1 MIKIFRIIT
10 ICFLLITTNLMS
22 LNLNAATVVE
32 DQCGMTTEESGLVVE
47 KESTEICEGDISFT
61 VLYLLFHKIFDQ
73 DDVKTIFEEIAPIS
87 TNVKQFAAAAGIG
100 DTIVAIFEALTSII
114 ISVATL
120 LISYSVIK
128 ILYKTQTNGEFM
140 GDRRAKVFSVIFNSL
155 LIIFLI
161 TPVGS
166 VVVVQLLVLILA
178 IMGIMIANFFWSTFL
193 YATSV
198 KTTEA
203 TLNEEQ
209 TIQQASSTVSGIV
222 ETNACM
228 ARTNQKIL
236 NNNFKL
242 NSHYNRPNLGFT
254 LEFSSEF
261 YSDNDRMPRAVDKVH
276 ECLRYYIEP
285 IINSEN
291 IISAYSITR
300 PNVLTCAG
308 FKKIEGI
315 DNYFKYTGAGMLING
330 GAEAI
335 NGINFAKDYA
345 YDEASFGAQH
355 NCGTMTYNTPNL
367 QNMFADNEDSEWFSD
382 LNAEDQI
389 DLVKGIYNPESIY
402 NNFSSQA
409 ESRINAMLDSE
420 ITSEA
425 KRDLYK
431 SYESFIEEL
440 KTGVKKNLEIDG
452 ELNNKVKGKLI
463 YVKAITILNQLYGA
477 GAFDEDNDDVIK
489 VIDVEVKKNGTVE
502 NIENDIHK
510 FEFLN
515 KKGAKIYDEF
525 EQAHCAKNWENLRES
540 RKTVAAINVGLE
552 EELRFDKVLGGMVND
567 FNFECT
573 QLTNKT
579 ADNEDRRF
587 IYNIKVDGYDINKD
601 IKVNG
606 ESIEINK
613 LSDEEYA
620 QILSIMK
627 NVIYP
632 AKIKEAMK
640 EKYLLEGYLYSV
652 KMAVSKALTETL
664 KDIQDDSLLLKMR
677 KDGWA
682 TSGAMMLQIT
692 MEQGN
697 ASVFKE
703 GMSITGNMF
712 SKISNTDNLFY
723 NIDALQTEGN
733 VGEENET
740 ENEKKEFY
748 PIIISEFLSTQN
760 RLQDFSNAESV
771 DRIIED
777 SERGMFEGFLGNMEN
792 MLFYPISYIKQAS
805 GLDQNATIQE
815 GLEECRNTDRVCVS
829 QDTHPLNALMLFGQE
844 TMNMTL
850 TIMIVDLVVQ
860 ALNILVDQ
868 VVSGKAAGGVGEQ
881 GFLNKMI
888 SSVKSLFVAVGGFVA
903 GALLVI
909 IKAVAILLNLIR
921 PFVIALFGA
930 GIFLGY
936 VVPTIPYVAFAIVF
950 MGWIISIFQTMIA
963 LPILVLF
970 SASST
975 GQNNLSPMRF
985 WQLTGGILLKPSLV
999 TIAIIFGWTLSS
1011 ISLYYI
1017 NATVY
1022 SIFSATRPDDAI
1034 IGIIHMVLVY
1044 IMYISLIYIVVH
1056 HSFKVI
1062 NKIPDEILQMMDV
1075 KGSGDSQFIESLNFE
1090 RFMQAKLATDAV
1102 GKAYG
1107 GAHKKIGDHQ
1117 KKLNIRKQKVQKQTE
1132 IEKQRNSQNDSTSS

>member
-1 MIKIFRIIT
+1 MIKVFRIIT

-193 YATSV
+193 HATSV

-203 TLNEEQ
+203 TLNKEQ
-209 TIQQASSTVSGIV
+209 VIQQASSTVSGIV

-236 NNNFKL
+236 NNNFKV
-242 NSHYNRPNLGFT
+242 NSNYNLPNLGFT
-254 LEFSSEF
+254 LEFSRDF
-261 YSDNDRMPRAVDKVH
+261 YSESDRMPRVIDKVH
-276 ECLRYYIEP
+276 ECLRYYVEP
-285 IINSEN
+285 IENSES
-291 IISAYSITR
+291 IISGYSINR
-300 PNVLTCAG
+300 PELLTCAG
-308 FKKIEGI
+308 FSKIDGI
-315 DNYFKYTGAGMLING
+315 ENFYRVTPGGMIING
-330 GAEAI
+330 AI
-335 NGINFAKDYA
+335 ETINYINPLVDYG
-345 YDEASFGAQH
+345 YDEASYGAKH

-389 DLVKGIYNPESIY
+389 ESVKGIYSPETIY
-402 NNFSSQA
+402 LDFSTEA
-409 ESRINAMLDSE
+409 TPRINSMLNGE
-420 ITSEA
+420 VTSEV
-425 KRDLYK
+425 KNELYK
-431 SYESFIEEL
+431 SYDSFIEQLENR
-440 KTGVKKNLEIDG
+440 VKNNLEIEG
-452 ELNNKVKGKLI
+452 EINNKIKGKLI
-463 YVKAITILNQLYGA
+463 YVKAITILNELYGA
-477 GAFDEDNDDVIK
+477 GAYDEDKDDVVK
-489 VIDVEVKKNGTVE
+489 VIDLELKDNGTVE
-502 NIENDIHK
+502 NIEEDIHK

-515 KKGAKIYDEF
+515 KIGIKIYDNF
-525 EQAHCAKNWENLRES
+525 EQAHCAKNWKDFRES
-540 RKTVAAINVGLE
+540 RKTVAAINLGLKE
-552 EELRFDKVLGGMVND
+552 DLRFDKVLGGLVKD

-573 QLTNKT
+573 QLVNKKS
-579 ADNEDRRF
+579 DNDNRRL
-587 IYNIKVDGYDINKD
+587 IYNIKAEGIDVNKD
-601 IKVNG
+601 IKVDG
-606 ESIEINK
+606 RSIEVNK
-613 LSDEEYA
+613 LSEEEEA
-620 QILSIMK
+620 EILSIMQ

-640 EKYLLEGYLYSV
+640 DKYLLEGYLYSV
-652 KMAVSKALTETL
+652 KMAVSRALTQTL
-664 KDIQDDSLLLKMR
+664 KDVQDDSLLLKMR

-703 GMSITGNMF
+703 GMNLTGNMF
-712 SKISNTDNLFY
+712 PKISSTDNLFY
-723 NIDALQTEGN
+723 NIDALETEGN
-733 VGEENET
+733 VGEENES
-740 ENEKKEFY
+740 ENKGIELL
-748 PIIISEFLSTQN
+748 PIQVSEFLTTQN
-760 RLQDFSNAESV
+760 RLQNYSDAESV
-771 DRIIED
+771 NRIIND
-777 SERGMFEGFLGNMEN
+777 SERGMFEGFLGNLEN
-792 MLFYPISYIKQAS
+792 MIFYPIAYIKQAS
-805 GLDQNATIQE
+805 GLDQNATIQA
-815 GLEECRNTDRVCVS
+815 GLEECRNTDKVCVS

-850 TIMIVDLVVQ
+850 TVMIIDLIVQ
-860 ALNILVDQ
+860 SLNYLVDKF
-868 VVSGKAAGGVGEQ
+868 VSGKEEGGTKEK
-881 GFLNKMI
+881 GFFSKMI
-888 SSVKSLFVAVGGFVA
+888 SSVKGIFVAAGGLIA
-903 GALLVI
+903 GSILVI
-909 IKAVAILLNLIR
+909 IKAVAILLNFVR
-921 PFVIALFGA
+921 PFIMLLFGA

-1034 IGIIHMVLVY
+1034 IGLIHMVLVY
-1044 IMYISLIYIVVH
+1044 VMYISLIYIVVH

-1062 NKIPDEILQMMDV
+1062 NKLPDEILQMMDV

-1102 GKAYG
+1102 DKGFS
-1107 GAHKKIGDHQ
+1107 GAQAKIQNKHKKF
-1117 KKLNIRKQKVQKQTE
+1117 NIRKQKLENQMDKAKKT
-1132 IEKQRNSQNDSTSS
+1132 NSQPDSTSS

>member
-1 MIKIFRIIT
+1 MIKIFKIIT

-22 LNLNAATVVE
+22 LELNAATMAGE
-32 DQCGMTTEESGLVVE
+32 QCGMATEESGLVVE

-73 DDVKTIFEEIAPIS
+73 EDVKSIFEEVAPIS

-114 ISVATL
+114 ISVATI

-128 ILYKTQTNGEFM
+128 ILYKTQTSGDFM

-155 LIIFLI
+155 LVIFLI

-178 IMGIMIANFFWSTFL
+178 VMAIMIANFFWSTFL

-198 KTTEA
+198 KTSEA
-203 TLNEEQ
+203 NLSEEQ
-209 TIQQASSTVSGIV
+209 TMQQASSTVGGIV

-228 ARTNQKIL
+228 ERTNQKIL
-236 NNNFKL
+236 NNNFKIGTE
-242 NSHYNRPNLGFT
+242 Y
-254 LEFSSEF
+254 SSDENF
-261 YSDNDRMPRAVDKVH
+261 FGGNDYEDDDQDIEKSIDKVH

-285 IINSEN
+285 IKNSDD
-291 IISAYSITR
+291 IISAYSLKR
-300 PNVLTCAG
+300 PQMLTCTG
-308 FKKIEGI
+308 VKKIDGVEG
-315 DNYFKYTGAGMLING
+315 YYSYTPNGMLINSTVFG
-330 GAEAI
+330 INNVNTMVEYGYSEDSYGAE
-335 NGINFAKDYA
+335 
-345 YDEASFGAQH
+345 H
-355 NCGTMTYNTPNL
+355 NCGTIVYNAPKI

-382 LNAEDQI
+382 LNARDQM
-389 DLVKGIYNPESIY
+389 ESVRGVY
-402 NNFSSQA
+402 SAQTYYSGFKSESS
-409 ESRINAMLDSE
+409 SRINSMLNGE
-420 ITSEA
+420 ITSEV
-425 KRDLYK
+425 KKDLYDSYDSYINTLEERVTK
-431 SYESFIEEL
+431 S
-440 KTGVKKNLEIDG
+440 LEIEG
-452 ELNNKVKGKLI
+452 EINNKIKGKLI
-463 YVKAITILNQLYGA
+463 YVKAITILNELYGS
-477 GAFDEDNDDVIK
+477 GSISKEEDDALK
-489 VIDVEVKKNGTVE
+489 TIDIEVKRNGTVE
-502 NIENDIHK
+502 NIEEDVHN

-515 KKGAKIYDEF
+515 KIGAKIYDDF
-525 EQAHCAKNWENLRES
+525 EQAHCAKNWLELRES
-540 RKTVAAINVGLE
+540 RKTVAALNLGLE
-552 EELRFDKVLGGMVND
+552 KDLE
-567 FNFECT
+567 FNEVSNKLSGSFSFECA
-573 QLTNKT
+573 QLTNKA
-579 ADNEDRRF
+579 ADKEDRRY
-587 IYNIKVDGYDINKD
+587 IYNIKMDGYDVNQD
-601 IKVNG
+601 IKVEGDN
-606 ESIEINK
+606 IEIAN
-613 LSDEEYA
+613 LSEEQYA
-620 QILSIMK
+620 EILSTMK

-640 EKYLLEGYLYSV
+640 EKYILEGYLYSV
-652 KMAVSKALTETL
+652 KIAVSRALTKAL
-664 KDIQDDSLLLKMR
+664 KDIQDDNLLLKMR

-703 GMSITGNMF
+703 GMSSTGNMF
-712 SKISNTDNLFY
+712 PKITNTDNMFY
-723 NIDALQTEGN
+723 NGDALETEGN

-740 ENEKKEFY
+740 ENKGLELL
-748 PIIISEFLSTQN
+748 PIQISEFLSTQN
-760 RLQDFSNAESV
+760 RVLNYDDAEAIK
-771 DRIIED
+771 RIIDD
-777 SERGMFEGFLGNMEN
+777 SERGMFEGFLGNLEN
-792 MLFYPISYIKQAS
+792 MIFYPISYIKQAS
-805 GLDQNATIQE
+805 GLDQGATIQE
-815 GLEECRNTDRVCVS
+815 GLEECRNTDKVCIS
-829 QDTHPLNALMLFGQE
+829 QDTHPLNSLMLFGQE

-860 ALNILVDQ
+860 ALNYLIDQ
-868 VVSGKAAGGVGEQ
+868 FLSGAAAGGVEEK
-881 GFLNKMI
+881 GFLKKMI
-888 SSVKSLFVAVGGFVA
+888 SNVKSLFVAAGGLIA
-903 GALLVI
+903 GALLLI
-909 IKAVAILLNLIR
+909 IKAVAILLDFIR
-921 PFVIALFGA
+921 PFVFLLFGA

-963 LPILVLF
+963 LPVLVLF

-985 WQLTGGILLKPSLV
+985 WQLTGGILLKPALV

-1022 SIFSATRPDDAI
+1022 SIFSATRPDDMI
-1034 IGIIHMVLVY
+1034 IGLIHTMLTYV
-1044 IMYISLIYIVVH
+1044 MYISLIYIVVH

-1102 GKAYG
+1102 KQTHGRMHG
-1107 GAHKKIGDHQ
+1107 GIKNKHE
-1117 KKLNIRKQKVQKQTE
+1117 KLKIRKNKLKDQEERQKA
-1132 IEKQRNSQNDSTSS
+1132 RASRDDSTSD

>member
-1 MIKIFRIIT
+1 
-10 ICFLLITTNLMS
+10 MS

-47 KESTEICEGDISFT
+47 KESAEICEGDISFT

-193 YATSV
+193 HATSV

-203 TLNEEQ
+203 TLNKEQ
-209 TIQQASSTVSGIV
+209 VIQQASSTVSGIV

-228 ARTNQKIL
+228 ARTNKKIL
-236 NNNFKL
+236 NNNFKI
-242 NSHYNRPNLGFT
+242 GT
-254 LEFSSEF
+254 EFSSEDSF
-261 YSDNDRMPRAVDKVH
+261 FGETNYTKNKEDIRVSVDKVH

-285 IINSEN
+285 VENSDEIIT
-291 IISAYSITR
+291 AYSIKR
-300 PNVLTCAG
+300 PEILVCTG
-308 FKKIEGI
+308 YSKIDGLYSI
-315 DNYFKYTGAGMLING
+315 TPAGMLINATVDQINTFVEYG
-330 GAEAI
+330 YNENSYGA
-335 NGINFAKDYA
+335 K
-345 YDEASFGAQH
+345 H
-355 NCGTMTYNTPNL
+355 NCGTMVYNAPKI
-367 QNMFADNEDSEWFSD
+367 QNMFADNEDSKLFSD
-382 LNAEDQI
+382 LNARDQI
-389 DLVKGIYNPESIY
+389 KLVRGNYMPQKFYKI
-402 NNFSSQA
+402 FRTQA
-409 ESRINAMLDSE
+409 ESKVNAFLNAE
-420 ITSEA
+420 ITSES
-425 KRDLYK
+425 KKSLYEGYNSYINKLEEMVTK
-431 SYESFIEEL
+431 S
-440 KTGVKKNLEIDG
+440 LEVEG
-452 ELNNKVKGKLI
+452 EINNKIKGKLI
-463 YVKAITILNQLYGA
+463 YVKAITILNELYGA
-477 GAFDEDNDDVIK
+477 GSVAKNKDDVFKTIDIEIK
-489 VIDVEVKKNGTVE
+489 RNGAVK
-502 NIENDIHK
+502 NIEDDVHN

-515 KKGAKIYDEF
+515 KIGLKIYDNF
-525 EQAHCAKNWENLRES
+525 EQAHCAKNWINMRES
-540 RKTVAAINVGLE
+540 RKTIAALNLGLE
-552 EELRFDKVLGGMVND
+552 KDLNFEEVSNLVTGS
-567 FNFECT
+567 FNFECA
-573 QLTNKT
+573 QLINK
-579 ADNEDRRF
+579 ADDKEDRRY
-587 IYNIKVDGYDINKD
+587 IYNVKMDGYDVNQD
-601 IKVNG
+601 IKVNDK
-606 ESIEINK
+606 SIEVNN
-613 LSDEEYA
+613 LSEEEYA
-620 QILSIMK
+620 NILSTME

-640 EKYLLEGYLYSV
+640 DKYILEGYLYAV
-652 KMAVSKALTETL
+652 KIAVSRALTKTL
-664 KDIQDDSLLLKMR
+664 KDIQDDNLLLKMR

-703 GMSITGNMF
+703 GMNLTGNMF
-712 SKISNTDNLFY
+712 PKISSTDNLFY
-723 NIDALQTEGN
+723 NIDALETEGN
-733 VGEENET
+733 VGEENES
-740 ENEKKEFY
+740 ENKGIELL
-748 PIIISEFLSTQN
+748 PIQISEFLTTQN
-760 RLQDFSNAESV
+760 RLQNYSDSSSV
-771 DRIIED
+771 NSIVED
-777 SERGMFEGFLGNMEN
+777 SERGMFEGFLGNLEN
-792 MLFYPISYIKQAS
+792 MIFYPIAYIKQAS
-805 GLDQNATIQE
+805 GLDQNATIQA
-815 GLEECRNTDRVCVS
+815 GLEECRNTDKVCVS

-850 TIMIVDLVVQ
+850 TVMIIDLIVQ
-860 ALNILVDQ
+860 ALNYLVDKF
-868 VVSGKAAGGVGEQ
+868 VSGKEEGGTKEK
-881 GFLNKMI
+881 GFFSKMI
-888 SSVKSLFVAVGGFVA
+888 SSVKGIFVAAGGLIA
-903 GALLVI
+903 GSILVI
-909 IKAVAILLNLIR
+909 IKAVAILLNFIR
-921 PFVIALFGA
+921 PFIMLLFGA

-1034 IGIIHMVLVY
+1034 IGLIHMVLVY
-1044 IMYISLIYIVVH
+1044 VMYISLIYIVVH

-1062 NKIPDEILQMMDV
+1062 NKLPDEILQMMDV

-1102 GKAYG
+1102 DKGFS
-1107 GAHKKIGDHQ
+1107 GAQAKIQNKHKKF
-1117 KKLNIRKQKVQKQTE
+1117 NIRKQKLENQMDKAKKT
-1132 IEKQRNSQNDSTSS
+1132 NSQPDSTSS

>member
-1 MIKIFRIIT
+1 MIKVFRIIT

-32 DQCGMTTEESGLVVE
+32 GQCGMTTEESGLVVE
-47 KESTEICEGDISFT
+47 KESAEICEGDISFT

-193 YATSV
+193 HATSV

-203 TLNEEQ
+203 TLNKEQ
-209 TIQQASSTVSGIV
+209 VIQQASSTVSGIV

-228 ARTNQKIL
+228 ARTNKKIL
-236 NNNFKL
+236 NNNFKI
-242 NSHYNRPNLGFT
+242 GT
-254 LEFSSEF
+254 EFSSEDSF
-261 YSDNDRMPRAVDKVH
+261 FGETNYTKNKEDIRVSVDKVH

-285 IINSEN
+285 VENSDEIIT
-291 IISAYSITR
+291 AYSIKR
-300 PNVLTCAG
+300 PEILVCTG
-308 FKKIEGI
+308 YSKIDGLYSI
-315 DNYFKYTGAGMLING
+315 TPAGMLINATVDQINTFVEYG
-330 GAEAI
+330 YNENSYGA
-335 NGINFAKDYA
+335 K
-345 YDEASFGAQH
+345 H
-355 NCGTMTYNTPNL
+355 NCGTMVYNAPKI
-367 QNMFADNEDSEWFSD
+367 QNMFADNEDSKLFSD
-382 LNAEDQI
+382 LNARDQI
-389 DLVKGIYNPESIY
+389 KLVRGNYMPQKFYKI
-402 NNFSSQA
+402 FRTQA
-409 ESRINAMLDSE
+409 ESKVNAFLNAE
-420 ITSEA
+420 ITSES
-425 KRDLYK
+425 KKSLYEGYNSYINKLEEMVTK
-431 SYESFIEEL
+431 S
-440 KTGVKKNLEIDG
+440 LEVEG
-452 ELNNKVKGKLI
+452 EINNKIKGKLI
-463 YVKAITILNQLYGA
+463 YVKAITILNELYGA
-477 GAFDEDNDDVIK
+477 GSVAKNKDDVFKTIDIEIK
-489 VIDVEVKKNGTVE
+489 RNGAVK
-502 NIENDIHK
+502 NIEDDVHN

-515 KKGAKIYDEF
+515 KIGLKIYDNF
-525 EQAHCAKNWENLRES
+525 EQAHCAKNWINMRES
-540 RKTVAAINVGLE
+540 RKTIAALNLGLE
-552 EELRFDKVLGGMVND
+552 KDLNFEEVSNLVTGS
-567 FNFECT
+567 FNFECA
-573 QLTNKT
+573 QLINK
-579 ADNEDRRF
+579 ADDKEDRRY
-587 IYNIKVDGYDINKD
+587 IYNVKMDGYDVNQD
-601 IKVNG
+601 IKVNDK
-606 ESIEINK
+606 SIEVNN
-613 LSDEEYA
+613 LSEEEYA
-620 QILSIMK
+620 NILSTME

-640 EKYLLEGYLYSV
+640 DKYILEGYLYAV
-652 KMAVSKALTETL
+652 KIAVSRALTKTL
-664 KDIQDDSLLLKMR
+664 KDIQDDNLLLKMR

-703 GMSITGNMF
+703 GMNLTGNMF
-712 SKISNTDNLFY
+712 PKISSTDNLFY
-723 NIDALQTEGN
+723 NIDALETEGN
-733 VGEENET
+733 VGEENES
-740 ENEKKEFY
+740 ENKGIELL
-748 PIIISEFLSTQN
+748 PIQVSEFLTTQN
-760 RLQDFSNAESV
+760 RLQNYSDAESV
-771 DRIIED
+771 NRIIND
-777 SERGMFEGFLGNMEN
+777 SERGMFEGFLGNLEN
-792 MLFYPISYIKQAS
+792 MIFYPIAYIKQAS
-805 GLDQNATIQE
+805 GLDQNATIQA
-815 GLEECRNTDRVCVS
+815 GLEECRNTDKVCVS

-850 TIMIVDLVVQ
+850 TVMIIDLIVQ
-860 ALNILVDQ
+860 ALNYLVDKF
-868 VVSGKAAGGVGEQ
+868 VSGKEEGGTKEK
-881 GFLNKMI
+881 GFFSKMI
-888 SSVKSLFVAVGGFVA
+888 SSVKGIFVAAGGLIA
-903 GALLVI
+903 GSILVI
-909 IKAVAILLNLIR
+909 IKAVAILLNFIR
-921 PFVIALFGA
+921 PFIMLLFGA

-1034 IGIIHMVLVY
+1034 IGLIHMVLVY
-1044 IMYISLIYIVVH
+1044 VMYISLIYIVVH

-1062 NKIPDEILQMMDV
+1062 NKLPDEILQMMDV

-1102 GKAYG
+1102 DKGFS
-1107 GAHKKIGDHQ
+1107 GAQAKIQNKHKKF
-1117 KKLNIRKQKVQKQTE
+1117 NIRKQKLENQMDKAKKT
-1132 IEKQRNSQNDSTSS
+1132 NSQPDSTSS

>member
-1 MIKIFRIIT
+1 MIKVFRIIT

-47 KESTEICEGDISFT
+47 KESAEICEGDISFT

-193 YATSV
+193 HATSV

-203 TLNEEQ
+203 TLNKEQ
-209 TIQQASSTVSGIV
+209 VIQQASSTVSGIV

-228 ARTNQKIL
+228 ARTNKKIL
-236 NNNFKL
+236 NNNFKI
-242 NSHYNRPNLGFT
+242 GT
-254 LEFSSEF
+254 EFSSEDSF
-261 YSDNDRMPRAVDKVH
+261 FGETNYTKNKEDIRVSVDKVH

-285 IINSEN
+285 VENSDEIIT
-291 IISAYSITR
+291 AYSIKR
-300 PNVLTCAG
+300 PEILVCTG
-308 FKKIEGI
+308 YSKIDGLYSI
-315 DNYFKYTGAGMLING
+315 TPAGMLINATVDQINTFVEYG
-330 GAEAI
+330 YNENSYGA
-335 NGINFAKDYA
+335 K
-345 YDEASFGAQH
+345 H
-355 NCGTMTYNTPNL
+355 NCGTMVYNAPKI
-367 QNMFADNEDSEWFSD
+367 QNMFADNEDSKLFSD
-382 LNAEDQI
+382 LNARDQI
-389 DLVKGIYNPESIY
+389 KLVRGNYMPQKFYKI
-402 NNFSSQA
+402 FRTQA
-409 ESRINAMLDSE
+409 ESKVNAFLNAE
-420 ITSEA
+420 ITSES
-425 KRDLYK
+425 KKSLYEGYNSYINKLEEMVTK
-431 SYESFIEEL
+431 S
-440 KTGVKKNLEIDG
+440 LEVEG
-452 ELNNKVKGKLI
+452 EINNKIKGKLI
-463 YVKAITILNQLYGA
+463 YVKAITILNELYGA
-477 GAFDEDNDDVIK
+477 GSVAKNKDDVFKTIDIEIK
-489 VIDVEVKKNGTVE
+489 RNGAVK
-502 NIENDIHK
+502 NIEDDVHN

-515 KKGAKIYDEF
+515 KIGLKIYDNF
-525 EQAHCAKNWENLRES
+525 EQAHCAKNWINMRES
-540 RKTVAAINVGLE
+540 RKTIAALNLGLE
-552 EELRFDKVLGGMVND
+552 KDLNFEEVSNLVTGS
-567 FNFECT
+567 FNFECA
-573 QLTNKT
+573 QLINKA
-579 ADNEDRRF
+579 ADKEDRRY
-587 IYNIKVDGYDINKD
+587 IYNVKMDGYDVNQD
-601 IKVNG
+601 IKVNDK
-606 ESIEINK
+606 SIEVNN
-613 LSDEEYA
+613 LSEEEYA
-620 QILSIMK
+620 NILSTME

-640 EKYLLEGYLYSV
+640 DKYILEGYLYAV
-652 KMAVSKALTETL
+652 KIAVSRALTKTL
-664 KDIQDDSLLLKMR
+664 KDIQDDNLLLKMR

-703 GMSITGNMF
+703 GMNLTGNMF
-712 SKISNTDNLFY
+712 PKISSTDNLFY
-723 NIDALQTEGN
+723 NIDALETEGN
-733 VGEENET
+733 VGEENES
-740 ENEKKEFY
+740 ENKGIELL
-748 PIIISEFLSTQN
+748 PIQISEFLTTQN
-760 RLQDFSNAESV
+760 RLQNYSDSSSV
-771 DRIIED
+771 NSIVED
-777 SERGMFEGFLGNMEN
+777 SERGMFEGFLGNLEN
-792 MLFYPISYIKQAS
+792 MIFYPIAYIKQAS
-805 GLDQNATIQE
+805 GLDQNATIQA
-815 GLEECRNTDRVCVS
+815 GLEECRNTDKVCVS

-850 TIMIVDLVVQ
+850 TVMIIDLIVQ
-860 ALNILVDQ
+860 ALNYLVDKF
-868 VVSGKAAGGVGEQ
+868 VSGKEEGGTKEK
-881 GFLNKMI
+881 GFFSKMI
-888 SSVKSLFVAVGGFVA
+888 SSVKGIFVAAGGLIA
-903 GALLVI
+903 GSILVI
-909 IKAVAILLNLIR
+909 IKAVAILLNFIR
-921 PFVIALFGA
+921 PFIMLLFGA

-1034 IGIIHMVLVY
+1034 IGLIHMVLVY
-1044 IMYISLIYIVVH
+1044 VMYISLIYIVVH

-1062 NKIPDEILQMMDV
+1062 NKLPDEILQMMDV

-1102 GKAYG
+1102 DKGFS
-1107 GAHKKIGDHQ
+1107 GAQAKIQNKHKKF
-1117 KKLNIRKQKVQKQTE
+1117 NIRKQKLENQMDKAKKT
-1132 IEKQRNSQNDSTSS
+1132 NSQPDSTSS